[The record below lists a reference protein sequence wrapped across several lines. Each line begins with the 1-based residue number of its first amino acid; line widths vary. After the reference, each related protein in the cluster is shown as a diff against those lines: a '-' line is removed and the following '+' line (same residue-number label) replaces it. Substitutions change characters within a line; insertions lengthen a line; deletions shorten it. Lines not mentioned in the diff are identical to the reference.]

1 MFRHWIGIFLFWCV
15 CLLSAFDTQAL
26 EFKKQTKEVSV
37 QLLTNFDKIHPQQNL
52 DVLIKFTMKNGWHI
66 FSQNPGDIGLPTKI
80 SWNLPL
86 GYEVKDQLWSV
97 DEEFENEGIIQR
109 GYGDVAYYRATIVPT
124 PDVFRVAQMEAEV
137 SWLACRE
144 ECLPKKVKFY
154 LDIPITQQDLRPSQ
168 KWTTELNKAIPY
180 FTVQANVLN
189 IGFCLAVLM
198 AFVGGIILNFMPC
211 VFPILVLKVIALGHT
226 SEDDKHRNILE
237 GLIYT
242 LGVLLSFIAMASV
255 LVWLRMRGEQV
266 GWGFQLQSPV
276 FVSIMLVLFFVIF
289 LLLLDVVNIPN
300 PLVEK
305 VGKITFKRQ
314 MWNAFFTG
322 FFAVLIASPCT
333 APFMGIAVG
342 YTLTAPL
349 YVYYPIFISL
359 ALGYALPF
367 ALAGMFPKLLHR
379 SLPRPGRW
387 MARLK
392 RLFAI
397 PVLLTCFWL
406 AWVLY
411 SQLDK
416 RGEIVLG
423 QRLNW
428 QVYSAEAVAEDV
440 KNKEKVFV
448 EFTAKWCLTCLMN
461 KKVALQSEDF
471 VAFAKE
477 NNIKLYRADWTNDDD
492 DITQALAK
500 YGRNSVPLYVYYDGT
515 SKSYRILP
523 QILTPGILVGK
534 LR

>member
-1 MFRHWIGIFLFWCV
+1 MSKHWIAI
-15 CLLSAFDTQAL
+15 LLCWSAVFFASTDSQAL
-26 EFKKQTKEVSV
+26 EFKKQTKQVSV
-37 QLLTNFDKIHPQQNL
+37 QMFTGFDKIHPQQNF

-66 FSQNPGDIGLPTKI
+66 FSQNPGDIGLPTKV
-80 SWNLPL
+80 SWKLPL
-86 GYEVKDQLWSV
+86 GYEVKNPVWSV
-97 DEEFENEGIIQR
+97 DEEFENEGIVQR
-109 GYGDVAYYRATIVPT
+109 GYGNIAYYKATIVPT
-124 PDVFRVAQMEAEV
+124 PDVFRLAQMEAEV

-144 ECLPKKVKFY
+144 ECFPQKVTFF
-154 LDIPITQQDLRPSQ
+154 LDVPITQQDLRFSKKWNEEVQ
-168 KWTTELNKAIPY
+168 KSLPFFISPKNA
-180 FTVQANVLN
+180 LN
-189 IGFCLAVLM
+189 IGFCVVILM
-198 AFVGGIILNFMPC
+198 AFAGGIILNFMPC

-226 SEDDKHRNILE
+226 SEDDKRRNVLE
-237 GLIYT
+237 GLVYT
-242 LGVLLSFIAMASV
+242 VGVVLSFVVMATV
-255 LVWLRMRGEQV
+255 LIWLRMHGEQV

-276 FVSIMLVLFFVIF
+276 FVAAMLVLFFIIF

-300 PLVEK
+300 PLVER
-305 VGKITFKRQ
+305 VGNITFKQQ

-349 YVYYPIFISL
+349 YVYYPVFISL

-367 ALAGMFPKLLHR
+367 TLAGMFPKLLHR

-387 MARLK
+387 MVRLK
-392 RLFAI
+392 KLFAI
-397 PVLLTCFWL
+397 PVLLTCLWL

-411 SQLDK
+411 NQLDK

-423 QRLNW
+423 QHLNW
-428 QVYSAEAVAEDV
+428 QPYNAEAVAQDV
-440 KNKEKVFV
+440 NARKKVFV

-471 VAFAKE
+471 AAFAKRE
-477 NNIKLYRADWTNDDD
+477 DIQLYRADWTNDDD

-500 YGRNSVPLYVYYDGT
+500 YGRNSVPLYVYYDGK

-523 QILTPGILVGK
+523 QILTPGILLGK
-534 LR
+534 LQ